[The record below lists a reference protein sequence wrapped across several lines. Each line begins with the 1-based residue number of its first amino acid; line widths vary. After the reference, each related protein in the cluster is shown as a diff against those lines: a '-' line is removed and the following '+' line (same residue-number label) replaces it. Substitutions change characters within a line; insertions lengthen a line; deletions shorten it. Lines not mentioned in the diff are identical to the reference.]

1 MPAGGK
7 KSQRAA
13 QVGSKRGAQLC
24 RELPRF
30 SARAPST
37 SSATC
42 PDRGKPNQRAPLSIC
57 RPGHPYHLS
66 ACQLL
71 LAAQGSLSHPHAF
84 VVCAQY
90 LYTRKLAKKAFSVKT
105 ITNANFST
113 LVAEYFVS
121 LAFYKLYCS
130 QLFPRYNNNMCDTKS
145 HDS

>member
-1 MPAGGK
+1 MSTKNTCAVVVFVLNGVCQNTLAVGCL
-7 KSQRAA
+7 SQSMCVRI
-13 QVGSKRGAQLC
+13 QVLWGVCLNLIWS
-24 RELPRF
+24 P
-30 SARAPST
+30 P
-37 SSATC
+37 
-42 PDRGKPNQRAPLSIC
+42 
-57 RPGHPYHLS
+57 
-66 ACQLL
+66 

-90 LYTRKLAKKAFSVKT
+90 LYTRKLAKKAFRVKT